1 MPPFPEPIQSHL
13 SGYATTGENHRT
25 SSTSEILLF
34 QKPGAPDLFLK
45 IDRAGLLSREKMAMD
60 WLANKLPVPRVLAHC
75 TVESAE
81 YLLTVRLPGQPSYA
95 IADKTGAI
103 HLLAEGLRTIHSLAT
118 DGCPLPEYSAEHLLA
133 TAEHTIATGAVTAQS
148 LAQRGD
154 VRTPAQALAEA
165 FALRPEREI
174 CAFTHGDYC
183 LPNILIHNG
192 ALSGFIDWGSA
203 GIGDPHR
210 DFISAEY
217 SIRRNFGEAWVAP
230 FFDAYGRHLLD
241 AHRLAF
247 YRAIYELT

>member
-1 MPPFPEPIQSHL
+1 MPPFPESIQIHL

-25 SSTSEILLF
+25 SSMAKVLLF

-60 WLANKLPVPRVLAHC
+60 WLADKLPAPRVLAHC
-75 TVESAE
+75 QTDPVE
-81 YLLTVRLPGQPSYA
+81 YLLTVRLPGQPA
-95 IADKTGAI
+95 FDTRDKPRVI
-103 HLLAEGLRTIHSLAT
+103 RLLAEGLRTIHSLAP
-118 DGCPLPEYSAEHLLA
+118 DHCPLPDYSAEHLLA
-133 TAEHTIATGAVTAQS
+133 TAEHNIATGSATPQS

-154 VRTPAQALAEA
+154 PRTPDQALSEA
-165 FALRPEREI
+165 LALRPERETR
-174 CAFTHGDYC
+174 AFTHGDYC

-203 GIGDPHR
+203 GTGDPHR

-217 SIRRNFGEAWVAP
+217 SIRRNFGEVWIAP

-241 AHRLAF
+241 ERRLAF
-247 YRAIYELT
+247 YRAIYDLT